1 MLILTKMK
9 YSRNSQNRKSWNDSL
24 FKGLDHPAAFPSML
38 RSSGPTAAQSHAD
51 LRSAKV
57 NRRDSFGSMSLR
69 NNDFDSTKRYSIGGT
84 SGGVAGGGGNNGL
97 RRESFGGSMYL
108 RRDSSGNTNLIK
120 RDSFGSQGL
129 KGNGLNSLSQK
140 DLTILRNYSTM
151 PRDYVK
157 VVVDNNKSNL
167 KKEINSIL
175 RKDSFKSVNNNKH
188 VYIEDKVENI
198 LNNKENYKENE
209 KKKNVVL
216 TKENLTKHVTLLEN
230 ENNFNNNKTDYVKK
244 ELNTEVDGK
253 ESLGRR
259 DSSDSYGSSPGG
271 YGTNRRISIDSLDV
285 RRNSWGRRSSQG
297 SSILGNGIKEFNEV
311 FNLTISWFESLII

>member
-1 MLILTKMK
+1 
-9 YSRNSQNRKSWNDSL
+9 
-24 FKGLDHPAAFPSML
+24 ML

-69 NNDFDSTKRYSIGGT
+69 NNEFDSTKRYSIGG
-84 SGGVAGGGGNNGL
+84 SSGGNNGL

-108 RRDSSGNTNLIK
+108 RKDSSGNTNLIK

-129 KGNGLNSLSQK
+129 KSNGLSQK

-230 ENNFNNNKTDYVKK
+230 ENNYNNNKTDYVKK
-244 ELNTEVDGK
+244 ELNTEMDGK

-259 DSSDSYGSSPGG
+259 DSSDSYGSSRGG
-271 YGTNRRISIDSLDV
+271 GTNRRISIDSLDV

-311 FNLTISWFESLII
+311 FNLLTSNKKIINITISWFESLLNSTSSVCEILN

>member
-1 MLILTKMK
+1 MID
-9 YSRNSQNRKSWNDSL
+9 SRNSQNRKSWNDSL

-38 RSSGPTAAQSHAD
+38 RSSGPSAAQSHAD

-69 NNDFDSTKRYSIGGT
+69 NNDFDSTKRYSIGGS
-84 SGGVAGGGGNNGL
+84 SGGVAGGGGVNNNGL

-108 RRDSSGNTNLIK
+108 RKDSSGNTNLIK

-129 KGNGLNSLSQK
+129 KGLSQK
-140 DLTILRNYSTM
+140 DLSILRNYSTM

-157 VVVDNNKSNL
+157 VVVDSNNKSNL

-230 ENNFNNNKTDYVKK
+230 ENNYNNNKTDYVKK

-253 ESLGRR
+253 EILGRR
-259 DSSDSYGSSPGG
+259 DSSDSYGSSHHGT
-271 YGTNRRISIDSLDV
+271 GTNRRISIDSLDV

-311 FNLTISWFESLII
+311 F

>member
-1 MLILTKMK
+1 
-9 YSRNSQNRKSWNDSL
+9 
-24 FKGLDHPAAFPSML
+24 ML

-69 NNDFDSTKRYSIGGT
+69 NNDFDSTKRYSI
-84 SGGVAGGGGNNGL
+84 SGSSGGGGGNNGL

-108 RRDSSGNTNLIK
+108 RKDSSGNTNLIK

-157 VVVDNNKSNL
+157 VVVDNNNKSNL

-230 ENNFNNNKTDYVKK
+230 ENNYNNNKTDYVKK
-244 ELNTEVDGK
+244 ELNTEIDGK
-253 ESLGRR
+253 EILGRR
-259 DSSDSYGSSPGG
+259 DSSDSYGSVG
-271 YGTNRRISIDSLDV
+271 YGGTNRRISIDSLDV

-311 FNLTISWFESLII
+311 IKFTNKIKIKTISWFESLIKFNSIYLNIA

>member
-1 MLILTKMK
+1 
-9 YSRNSQNRKSWNDSL
+9 
-24 FKGLDHPAAFPSML
+24 ML

-69 NNDFDSTKRYSIGGT
+69 NNDFDSTKRYSI
-84 SGGVAGGGGNNGL
+84 SGSSSGNNGL

-108 RRDSSGNTNLIK
+108 RKDSAGNTNLIK

-230 ENNFNNNKTDYVKK
+230 ENNYNNNKTDYVKK
-244 ELNTEVDGK
+244 ELNTEIDGK

-259 DSSDSYGSSPGG
+259 DSSDSYGSVG

-311 FNLTISWFESLII
+311 FKSTNKKNKKI